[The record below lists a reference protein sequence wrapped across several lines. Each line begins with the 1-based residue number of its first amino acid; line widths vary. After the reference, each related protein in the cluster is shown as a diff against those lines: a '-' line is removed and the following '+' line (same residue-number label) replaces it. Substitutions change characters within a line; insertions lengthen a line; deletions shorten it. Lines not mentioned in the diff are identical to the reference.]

1 VGHQKFIGDNL
12 RLLVLGVVSLA
23 SGFAVQLLAGYFFGA
38 SADRDAYFIALSVP
52 FFLTSVLTNS
62 VSVVM
67 LPAIVRWRLNPD
79 FNGEAVVNGALLT
92 AGLLIGVIFL
102 TAAAAA
108 SQITTILAPSVH
120 EEGRQVI
127 VNSMRILCAGFAF
140 QSVSIVFSSL
150 FHLAN
155 RFTVPALQPL
165 FSSGFSLASMVLFQD
180 NLGILSLAWG
190 YSVGCAA
197 HSISLFFFT
206 PIGRTLGMKRIYVGL
221 ELRDMFLRSAPLVG
235 SGVVSKSVP
244 LMERHFASSLA
255 QGSVTYLGY
264 SSLIIQALSTL
275 TSGSLATVV
284 FPKLS
289 QMFVRGD
296 LDGVRILI
304 SKSLRVILGIS
315 APVALSVICFGED
328 LAETILEYGEFRH
341 QDGVLVLE
349 VLVISLGHYVFTSL
363 GSVMGRALYGTG
375 QVLTVGIIGIV
386 EVFAYL
392 FMIVLF
398 LGDYGA
404 PGLAAALSISSGIA
418 VGIQLVWL
426 SRKVKENLLRSAVQD
441 ALRLAVSAGVCI
453 LPFVVV
459 LMYIAMSPW
468 IVSFVIIPMYF
479 CLFVFVCARALR
491 IEEAGLALEFVWR
504 FVKRIVHG

>member
-1 VGHQKFIGDNL
+1 
-12 RLLVLGVVSLA
+12 
-23 SGFAVQLLAGYFFGA
+23 
-38 SADRDAYFIALSVP
+38 
-52 FFLTSVLTNS
+52 
-62 VSVVM
+62 
-67 LPAIVRWRLNPD
+67 
-79 FNGEAVVNGALLT
+79 
-92 AGLLIGVIFL
+92 
-102 TAAAAA
+102 
-108 SQITTILAPSVH
+108 
-120 EEGRQVI
+120 
-127 VNSMRILCAGFAF
+127 
-140 QSVSIVFSSL
+140 
-150 FHLAN
+150 
-155 RFTVPALQPL
+155 
-165 FSSGFSLASMVLFQD
+165 
-180 NLGILSLAWG
+180 
-190 YSVGCAA
+190 
-197 HSISLFFFT
+197 
-206 PIGRTLGMKRIYVGL
+206 
-221 ELRDMFLRSAPLVG
+221 
-235 SGVVSKSVP
+235 
-244 LMERHFASSLA
+244 
-255 QGSVTYLGY
+255 
-264 SSLIIQALSTL
+264 
-275 TSGSLATVV
+275 
-284 FPKLS
+284 
-289 QMFVRGD
+289 
-296 LDGVRILI
+296 
-304 SKSLRVILGIS
+304 
-315 APVALSVICFGED
+315 VALSVICFGED